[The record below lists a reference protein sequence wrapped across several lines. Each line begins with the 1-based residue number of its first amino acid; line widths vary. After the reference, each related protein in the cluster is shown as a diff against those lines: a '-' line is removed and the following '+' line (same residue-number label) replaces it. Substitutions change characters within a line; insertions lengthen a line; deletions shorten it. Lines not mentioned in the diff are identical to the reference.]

1 MQFRKVWR
9 VRQDIRRLLYDR
21 GRPVEDLQVLARRL
35 GRFLNKKY
43 KTQFHWNPS
52 EVLDAGHLVFSGNF
66 DSYVKHQPISIWINT
81 RPEDKV
87 YEFNREGCISWQR
100 FVNDLSECIM
110 HEKVHQFQYHRH
122 KNRSRINLK
131 KSDNEELD
139 YYSDPDEIDAYS
151 WSLASEL
158 LDHSQGFVLP
168 EPDQPD
174 LSYSIWWNYANI
186 FDVGHPVRKRLLC
199 KTYKRVQLALE
210 NDVK

>member
-35 GRFLNKKY
+35 GLLLNKKY

-52 EVLDAGHLVFSGNF
+52 QVLDPGHLVFSGNF
-66 DSYVKHQPISIWINT
+66 DAYEKRQPISIWINT
-81 RPEDKV
+81 RPEEKV
-87 YEFNREGCISWQR
+87 YEFGREGAVTWQR
-100 FVNDLSECIM
+100 FVDDLSECIM

-122 KNRSRINLK
+122 RNRNRINLK

-139 YYSDPDEIDAYS
+139 YYSDPDEVDAYA

-158 LDHSQGFVLP
+158 LDHSKGFVLP
-168 EPDQPD
+168 EPDQPN
-174 LSYSIWWNYANI
+174 LAYSIWWNYANI
-186 FDVGHPVRKRLLC
+186 FEEGHPVRKKLLR
-199 KTYKRVQLALE
+199 KTYKRIQLALE
-210 NDVK
+210 NNIK